1 MSHKDLNR
9 IDTIRKLNT
18 DNPNWINRDLYKLMS
33 KIPLYIAAYSRI
45 KSKSGNMTKG
55 TDGLNIDGTDLL
67 RFQNIISDMKDES
80 YKFKPARRSYIP
92 KANGKKRPLGIA
104 TANDK
109 MVQEV
114 MRLVLEAIYEPTF
127 SANSH
132 GFRPDRGCHTALKA
146 FRKGWSGCSW
156 IIEGD
161 IKSFFDEIDHEV
173 LIKIL
178 RKRIKDERFLNLIR
192 KSLKAGFIDNGTFH
206 CPKVGTPQGSIL
218 SPLLANIYLD
228 EFDKYVENIKE
239 RETCGKSHPLGK
251 EYRRKQRLVQLARK
265 DISLHELRSAERV
278 EAVKEFK
285 KLRAD
290 LMKTPTRD
298 ERCKDRFVRLQYI
311 RYADDWIIGVNGSR
325 DLAGRLKDEA
335 GKFLANELKLQLSYE
350 KTHIRHAKTEKAL
363 FLGTELSIGDTKQR
377 IATIKDKRTSA
388 VTKRTTGWETR
399 MRAPVRTLVAKLHQ
413 KGFCDAKGNP
423 RGKGAWVTL
432 DGFQIIE
439 LYNATLAGLLNY
451 YSFAD
456 NYVMLT
462 RVQYILK
469 FSCAKT
475 LAEKHKTKV
484 KQIFAKHGFRLTYRL
499 YDDKGVVIK
508 SKHLKLVSN
517 WKKDRNRF
525 LISDTTSKDG
535 PTLITRTLRT
545 ISKLEAPCCICGE
558 PNGVAMH
565 HVRHVRKMGEKVK
578 GFTRI
583 HAQINRKQIPVCKDC
598 HIKIHRGKYDGIKL
612 SEFKFPEIAKL

>member
-18 DNPNWINRDLYKLMS
+18 DNPNWINRDLYKLMY

-55 TDGLNIDGTDLL
+55 SDGLNIDGTNLQ
-67 RFQNIISDMKDES
+67 RFQNIITEMKDGS

-92 KANGKKRPLGIA
+92 KPNGKKRPLGIA

-114 MRLVLEAIYEPTF
+114 MRIVLEAIYEPTF
-127 SANSH
+127 SRNSH
-132 GFRPDRGCHTALKA
+132 GFRPERGCHTALKS
-146 FRKGWSGCSW
+146 FRKAWSGVTW

-173 LIKIL
+173 LIGIL
-178 RKRIKDERFLNLIR
+178 RKRIKDERFLNLVR

-218 SPLLANIYLD
+218 SPLLANIYLN
-228 EFDKYVENIKE
+228 EFDNYVENIVEEKE
-239 RETCGKSHPLGK
+239 RGKYRPLSK
-251 EYRRKQRLVQLARK
+251 EYRAAQYKAKTARHE
-265 DISLHELRSAERV
+265 ISQYEERSPERV
-278 EAVKEFK
+278 EAVKRFK
-285 KLRAD
+285 RLRAIQ
-290 LMKTPTRD
+290 MKTPTTD
-298 ERCKDRFVRLQYI
+298 EHGKDQFVRLQYI

-325 DLAGRLKDEA
+325 KLAEEIRGDV
-335 GKFLANELKLQLSYE
+335 GKYLADELKLQLSYE

-363 FLGTELSIGDTKQR
+363 FLGTLLSVGSTQQR
-377 IATIKDKRTSA
+377 IAKINSNQAKS

-399 MRAPVRTLVAKLHQ
+399 MQVPVRTLVKKLQQ
-413 KGFCDAKGNP
+413 KGFCDGKGNP
-423 RGKGAWVTL
+423 KGKASWVTL
-432 DGFQIIE
+432 DGFQIID

-484 KQIFAKHGFRLTYRL
+484 KQIFAKHGSRLTYRL
-499 YDDKGVVIK
+499 YDDKGEVTK
-508 SKHLKLVSN
+508 SKHLKLVSK

-525 LISDTTSKDG
+525 LISDTTGKNG
-535 PTLITRTLRT
+535 PDLITRSLRT

-558 PNGVAMH
+558 PEGVAMH
-565 HVRHVRKMGEKVK
+565 HVKHIKKMGQKVK
-578 GFTRI
+578 GFTKV
-583 HAQINRKQIPVCKDC
+583 HAMINRKQIPVCKDC
-598 HIKIHRGKYDGIKL
+598 HIKIHNGKYDGMKL
-612 SEFKFPEIAKL
+612 SEFKFPEIARL